1 MKIKSLAINFLRLL
15 IISLVLLFL
24 SRIVAFFIVEI
35 LWFEEVNYLPI
46 LIKKWQAQG
55 TLFIIVFSIS
65 SLYLWG
71 NLYIASRW
79 RWRWFRLK
87 GLIRN
92 SIPYLKKSDLKRNDD
107 KYDNTLGKTYIYN
120 YKLKEQTLNK
130 YNSRI
135 IQLSL
140 LLFLVFACCLS
151 LALILL
157 YYAYLVFDTWQIE
170 SSLFESFPKILS
182 NFKGIYPIN
191 VTEYLQNHIRQ
202 IFFIGCFTG
211 IIVFY
216 KRVGLTLATIM
227 CSVLLGLLVASNWS
241 LILQFYH
248 PTAFDYSDPEFGKNI
263 EFYIFIFPVL
273 EIIFL
278 WLNGLFT
285 SGFII
290 IFLTYL
296 LSGNSLSEGRFP
308 GFSITQIRHLFFLS
322 GMVMLS
328 VGLYHWLN
336 RYNILYSTRGVV
348 YGAGFADIK
357 IQLPV
362 EFTLA
367 FIAAAI
373 AFWLLFKSLT
383 GYKLLHKKVLS
394 RRKIA
399 LFMLPLIIY
408 FSLLFYGNLASWIVQ
423 RFSVQP
429 NELAKEKTYLERNIE
444 MTRQA
449 FGLDLIE
456 AKIFNPK
463 NQLTIADI
471 KNNKLTI
478 NNIRLW
484 DTRPI
489 LQTNRQLQ
497 QIRPYYKFFDADID
511 RYILGETA
519 ETQEKQQV
527 IIAARELD
535 YNLVPS
541 RAKTW
546 VNQHLVYTHG
556 YGFTLSPVTKVSE
569 GGLPYYYVKDIGTG
583 NEETGNLNVSSPT
596 IRNSIPIG
604 NPRIYYGELTNNYV
618 MTSTKVQ
625 ELDFPSGDTNIYNTY
640 DGDSGIKLTNYGLR
654 FLFARYLQDLQIIF
668 TQNFTSET
676 KILIRRNILER
687 VSNIAPFLRYDRDPY
702 LVVAETEGETE
713 HHLYWILDAYT
724 TSNYYPYSDPGENDF
739 NYIRNSVKVV
749 IDAYDGDVNFYIAD
763 AEDPILI
770 TWSKVFPGLFQPLSQ
785 MPINLRDHIRYPED
799 LFSIQSERL
808 LDYHMRDP
816 QVFYNRE
823 DQWQIP
829 QEIYGSES
837 RTIQP
842 YYLIMKLP
850 TENKEEFILLH
861 PYNPISRPNLIAW
874 LAARSDGLQYG
885 KLLLYNFPKQK
896 LVYGPNQIQALINQ
910 DPVISQQITLWNREG
925 SRVIQ
930 GNLLVIPIEESLI
943 YVEPLYIEAEQNSL
957 PILARVI
964 LVYENKIIM
973 AETLQKAID
982 AIFTPVKNDDSAI
995 IRPVEELQ

>member
-1 MKIKSLAINFLRLL
+1 MKIKPLAINFLRLFAIVL
-15 IISLVLLFL
+15 ILLVVT
-24 SRIVAFFIVEI
+24 RIAAIFIIEI
-35 LWFEEVNYLPI
+35 LWFKEVNYLSI
-46 LIKKWQAQG
+46 LIKKWQTQA

-65 SLYLWG
+65 SLYLWV
-71 NLYIASRW
+71 NLYIANRW
-79 RWRWFRLK
+79 QWRWFRLK

-92 SIPYLKKSDLKRNDD
+92 TIPYLKKSDLKRNND

-151 LALILL
+151 LALIVL
-157 YYAYLVFDTWQIE
+157 YYAYLVFDSWQIE
-170 SSLFESFPKILS
+170 SSLFGSFPKILS

-191 VTEYLQNHIRQ
+191 VTEYLQNHIREV
-202 IFFIGCFTG
+202 FFIGFLTG
-211 IIVFY
+211 IIIFS
-216 KRVGLTLATIM
+216 KRFGLTVATIM
-227 CSVLLGLLVASNWS
+227 CSVLFSLLVASNWS
-241 LILQFYH
+241 SVLQFYH
-248 PTAFDYSDPEFGKNI
+248 PTAFDYYDPEFANNI
-263 EFYIFIFPVL
+263 DFYIFIFPIL

-278 WLNGLFT
+278 WVNGLFT
-285 SGFII
+285 TSFII

-367 FIAAAI
+367 FTATAI
-373 AFWLLFKSLT
+373 ALWLLFKSLT
-383 GYKLLHKKVLS
+383 GYKLLHKKIVS

-399 LFMLPLIIY
+399 LFLLPLIIY
-408 FSLLFYGNLASWIVQ
+408 FSLLFYGNLGSWIVQ

-471 KNNKLTI
+471 KNNDLTI
-478 NNIRLW
+478 DNIRLW

-489 LQTNRQLQ
+489 LATNRQLQ
-497 QIRPYYKFFDADID
+497 QIRPYYKFLDADID
-511 RYILGETA
+511 RYILGETD
-519 ETQEKQQV
+519 ENQEKQQV

-535 YNLVPS
+535 YNLVPN

-546 VNQHLVYTHG
+546 VNKHLVYTHG
-556 YGFTLSPVTKVSE
+556 YGFTLSPVTTVSE

-604 NPRIYYGELTNNYV
+604 KPRIYYGELTNNYV
-618 MTSTKVQ
+618 MTSTKVK

-640 DGDSGIKLTNYGLR
+640 KGDGGIKLSNYGLR
-654 FLFARYLQDLQIIF
+654 FLFANYLQDLQIIF

-676 KILIRRNILER
+676 KILIRRNLLER

-724 TSNYYPYSDPGENDF
+724 TSNYYPYSDPGDNDF

-763 AEDPILI
+763 AEDPILT
-770 TWSKVFPGLFQPLSQ
+770 TWSKVFPQLFQPLSQ
-785 MPINLRDHIRYPED
+785 MPTNLRRHIRYPED

-808 LDYHMRDP
+808 LGYHMRDP

-837 RTIQP
+837 RTVEP

-850 TENKEEFILLH
+850 TEKKEEFILLH
-861 PYNPISRPNLIAW
+861 PYTPISRPNLIAW
-874 LAARSDGLQYG
+874 LAARSDGSEYG

-896 LVYGPNQIQALINQ
+896 LVYGPNQIEALINQ

-930 GNLLVIPIEESLI
+930 GNLLVIPIEESLL
-943 YVEPLYIEAEQNSL
+943 YVEPLYIEAEKNSL
-957 PILARVI
+957 PTLARVI

-982 AIFTPVKNDDSAI
+982 AIFTPQKNNDTAI
-995 IRPVEELQ
+995 VRPVEEL